1 MSVLVTIC
9 LLVISAC
16 MLPCFYRLAT
26 GPQLLDRLLAF
37 DLIAVLL
44 ALTVALYAV
53 LTETWFYVEISMGLA
68 VLGLV
73 GTVAVA
79 HLIERE
85 RVF

>member
-1 MSVLVTIC
+1 MNLLVTVC

-16 MLPCFYRLAT
+16 MLPCLYRLAT
-26 GPQLLDRLLAF
+26 GPHLLDRLLAF
-37 DLIAVLL
+37 DLVAVLL
-44 ALTVALYAV
+44 ALILALYAV
-53 LTETWFYVEISMGLA
+53 LTEAWFYVEISMGLA

-79 HLIERE
+79 HLVERE